1 MRLSEGIQD
10 IHPLP
15 RDLQVALKSNENLPK
30 LWNSLTTLA
39 RNEFICW
46 VVNAKAI
53 ETRKKRVRRTTEELL
68 EGKRRPCCWIGCVH
82 RKDKELSKTQKW
94 VLGR

>member
-1 MRLSEGIQD
+1 MELHDGIPDVHQM
-10 IHPLP
+10 P
-15 RDLQVALKSNENLPK
+15 RDLSEALLSDKNLPK

-94 VLGR
+94 VLNR